1 MLVHAYAAQQ
11 AQDVLS
17 PYQFEL
23 GDIAGDDVEIQVFYC
38 GLCHS
43 DISMLDNHWGQTN
56 YPFIPGHEVI
66 GQISQI
72 GSSVKNLKIG
82 QWVGL
87 GWQSNHCQVCSPCIA
102 GKTNLCKHS
111 EATIVGRHGGF
122 ASHVR
127 ANWRWV
133 IALPEQLD
141 IQSAGPLLCGGLTVF
156 TPLIQHGIQ
165 GIHHVGVIGIGG
177 LGHIAIQ
184 LYKAWGCKVTAFSSH
199 VEKTAEILALGADQV
214 LNSQDLSQL
223 TDQDFDLIVDTVNVP
238 LQWNQYT
245 ALLAPEG
252 KFHLVG
258 IVLEP
263 MTISSF
269 HLLDQQ
275 RSISGSPTGT
285 PLALHQLLDFCSR
298 HAIKPL
304 VEEFPISEVN
314 QAIEKLRAGKMRYR
328 AVLNLQEL
336 HHAMD

>member
-11 AQDVLS
+11 AQDALS

-23 GDIAGDDVEIQVFYC
+23 DEISGDDVEIQVFYC

-43 DISMLDNHWGQTN
+43 DISMLDNDWDQTT
-56 YPFIPGHEVI
+56 YPFVPGHEVI
-66 GQISQI
+66 GQVSQI
-72 GSSVKNLKIG
+72 GSSVKNLEIG

-87 GWQSNHCQVCSPCIA
+87 GWQSNHCQVCSPCNA
-102 GKTNLCKHS
+102 GKTNLCKQS

-184 LYKAWGCKVTAFSSH
+184 LYKAWGCKVTAFSSSL
-199 VEKTAEILALGADQV
+199 EKTAEILALGADQV
-214 LNSQDLSQL
+214 LNSQDLGQI

-238 LQWNQYT
+238 LQWDQYT

-285 PLALHQLLDFCSR
+285 PLALRQLLDFCSR
-298 HAIKPL
+298 HSIKPL

-314 QAIEKLRAGKMRYR
+314 QAIEKLRTGKMRYR

-336 HHAMD
+336 HHALD